1 MSDKPLDPRTTPDG
15 ELPDALRWQLRALRR
30 DTPPARDLWSG
41 IAARLGEQASPQ
53 DEPAPVDHL
62 APIVASPGDPSPAEA
77 APIEAVPAPQVI
89 VLRSRESS
97 RPRWL
102 APMALAASVAVLAVA
117 LGVMW
122 KGGAAVD
129 GTAAGDV
136 AAVGGAGDQGPSA
149 SRGAGIADVGTK
161 PADGRVVAQNST
173 ASTATGMAD
182 AGKTP
187 ADSRAGDRNSSAPTD
202 TGIAHAAATPASLV
216 QREADGMTRQYQA
229 AMREIEPVSQQAVAL
244 KPAFDELDRN
254 TALILDA
261 MAHDPD
267 SRLLLEQLRRTYAR
281 RLALAQRVAYT

>member
-1 MSDKPLDPRTTPDG
+1 MSDKPLDPQQTPDG

-41 IAARLGEQASPQ
+41 IAARLGEQAPPQ
-53 DEPAPVDHL
+53 AEPAPVDHMHVVA
-62 APIVASPGDPSPAEA
+62 APNEA
-77 APIEAVPAPQVI
+77 APDAADPAPQVI

-97 RPRWL
+97 RRRWF

-117 LGVMW
+117 LGVVW

-129 GTAAGDV
+129 GSAAGDM
-136 AAVGGAGDQGPSA
+136 AAVGDADGQRPSA
-149 SRGAGIADVGTK
+149 STDAGIADAGTK
-161 PADGRVVAQNST
+161 PADGRAVAQNSP
-173 ASTATGMAD
+173 AS
-182 AGKTP
+182 
-187 ADSRAGDRNSSAPTD
+187 TD
-202 TGIAHAAATPASLV
+202 TGIAHAAAMPASLV

-229 AMREIEPVSQQAVAL
+229 AMREIEPVSQQALAL

>member
-1 MSDKPLDPRTTPDG
+1 MSDKPLDPSQTPDG

-41 IAARLGEQASPQ
+41 IAARLGEQAPPQ
-53 DEPAPVDHL
+53 DAPAPVDHL
-62 APIVASPGDPSPAEA
+62 APIVAAPGEASPVEA
-77 APIEAVPAPQVI
+77 APAPQVI
-89 VLRSRESS
+89 VLRSRDSS
-97 RPRWL
+97 RRRWL
-102 APMALAASVAVLAVA
+102 APVAMAASVAVLAVA

-129 GTAAGDV
+129 GSTAGDMAAVGDAGGQSPSASTAAGI
-136 AAVGGAGDQGPSA
+136 AEAG
-149 SRGAGIADVGTK
+149 
-161 PADGRVVAQNST
+161 
-173 ASTATGMAD
+173 M
-182 AGKTP
+182 TP
-187 ADSRAGDRNSSAPTD
+187 ADSRAVAQNSPASTASSIADAKATPAVSGAGDRNSSASTD
-202 TGIAHAAATPASLV
+202 TRVAHAETKPASLV

>member
-1 MSDKPLDPRTTPDG
+1 M
-15 ELPDALRWQLRALRR
+15 PDALRWQLRALRR

-41 IAARLGEQASPQ
+41 IAARLDEQAPPQ

-62 APIVASPGDPSPAEA
+62 APIVAAPGDIAPAEA
-77 APIEAVPAPQVI
+77 APIEATPAPQVI
-89 VLRSRESS
+89 VLRSRETS
-97 RPRWL
+97 RRRWL

-129 GTAAGDV
+129 GSAAGDM
-136 AAVGGAGDQGPSA
+136 AAVGGAAGQGSSA
-149 SRGAGIADVGTK
+149 PTAAGIADAGTK
-161 PADGRVVAQNST
+161 PVDGRAVAQNST
-173 ASTATGMAD
+173 ASTATGIAD
-182 AGKTP
+182 AGTNP
-187 ADSRAGDRNSSAPTD
+187 ADRRAGGRNSSASTD
-202 TGIAHAAATPASLV
+202 TRVAAAGTTPASLV

-229 AMREIEPVSQQAVAL
+229 AMREIEPVSQQALAL